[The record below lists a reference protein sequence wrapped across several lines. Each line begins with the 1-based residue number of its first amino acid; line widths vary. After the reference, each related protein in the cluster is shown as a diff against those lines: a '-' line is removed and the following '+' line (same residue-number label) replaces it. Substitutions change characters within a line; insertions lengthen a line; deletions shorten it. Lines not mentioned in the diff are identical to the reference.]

1 MIQVKLMGEL
11 GEKFGTD
18 WESHDNNLRDIFAM
32 IGCQADGF
40 YEYLKDLFDNDIG
53 LEVVHGD
60 QLVFKDEEDLPKYSL
75 PLLKDTVYLTPVPVG
90 AGSNVLKILVGI
102 TLLIFAPYIAGYLA
116 TTSAG
121 IALGVGS
128 SAAALSMLTYGIMA
142 LGGLLALNGLT
153 NLMTP
158 DTPKNSPES
167 YLFGNSQENIKMG
180 HPVPLLYGELIVP
193 GVPINFG
200 YADQK
205 LTSVPSGYTSVGSNT
220 SSTDSASG
228 SWGDG
233 GYVGGDSQDFGDV
246 EDDWV
251 EEV

>member
-1 MIQVKLMGEL
+1 
-11 GEKFGTD
+11 
-18 WESHDNNLRDIFAM
+18 
-32 IGCQADGF
+32 
-40 YEYLKDLFDNDIG
+40 
-53 LEVVHGD
+53 
-60 QLVFKDEEDLPKYSL
+60 
-75 PLLKDTVYLTPVPVG
+75 
-90 AGSNVLKILVGI
+90 
-102 TLLIFAPYIAGYLA
+102 
-116 TTSAG
+116 
-121 IALGVGS
+121 
-128 SAAALSMLTYGIMA
+128 
-142 LGGLLALNGLT
+142 
-153 NLMTP
+153 
-158 DTPKNSPES
+158 
-167 YLFGNSQENIKMG
+167 MG

-193 GVPINFG
+193 GIPINFG

>member
-1 MIQVKLMGEL
+1 MLMMFNSVAGVTMFSET
-11 GEKFGTD
+11 FIAIT
-18 WESHDNNLRDIFAM
+18 SYAVAAM
-32 IGCQADGF
+32 
-40 YEYLKDLFDNDIG
+40 
-53 LEVVHGD
+53 
-60 QLVFKDEEDLPKYSL
+60 
-75 PLLKDTVYLTPVPVG
+75 
-90 AGSNVLKILVGI
+90 
-102 TLLIFAPYIAGYLA
+102 
-116 TTSAG
+116 
-121 IALGVGS
+121 
-128 SAAALSMLTYGIMA
+128 
-142 LGGLLALNGLT
+142 GGLLALRGLVE
-153 NLMTP
+153 LMTP
-158 DTPKNSPES
+158 QTPGNSPES

-180 HPVPLLYGELIVP
+180 HPVPVLYGELIVP
-193 GVPINFG
+193 GIPINFG